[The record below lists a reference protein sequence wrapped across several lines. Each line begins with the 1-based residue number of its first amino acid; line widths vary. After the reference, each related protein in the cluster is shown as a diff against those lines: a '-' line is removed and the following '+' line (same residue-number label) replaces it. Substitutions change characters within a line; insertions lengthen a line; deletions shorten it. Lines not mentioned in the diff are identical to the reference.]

1 MPGRI
6 VQDLDAP
13 PPLQPESAQTSVPQ
27 DLILHAPPN
36 WTAAFFF
43 ACLAVLHLWNALSS
57 FAHHRWAGH
66 MSLILGIAFV
76 IVAIVFSRV
85 HYELSFLPRA
95 KRIRI
100 RTGLGPFKYQRFI
113 GFRQV
118 HAVRVTMSRA
128 PDYPISRIEV
138 LCDNEDIECPPT
150 TIPRQEA
157 LCLAILMG
165 VELIKVSDGGND
177 PQRNAEWSD
186 N

>member
-6 VQDLDAP
+6 VEDFDAP
-13 PPLQPESAQTSVPQ
+13 SPLPSDTAKPSFPR

-36 WTAAFFF
+36 WTAVIFFS
-43 ACLAVLHLWNALSS
+43 CLAILHLWNAFSS
-57 FAHHRWAGH
+57 FAYHRWAGH
-66 MSLILGIAFV
+66 MSLMLGVAFV
-76 IVAIVFSRV
+76 VVAIVFSRV
-85 HYELSFLPRA
+85 HYELSFLPRD

-150 TIPRQEA
+150 AIPRQEA

-177 PQRNAEWSD
+177 PQRASD
-186 N
+186 WN